1 MWSEVDFGKYG
12 DKGLTLP
19 QVLIKDPDWFFWAV
33 EKKAFKGPLAAQ
45 AAKLARRARGIN
57 LPSDKAESHC
67 VQYMFTPQGKFAGF
81 NLIPKTQPPHVGSSS
96 EYREDVL
103 NLAFPR
109 VVKGYDKLG
118 NKLLLKTFK
127 HYWFGGKAFTKAK
140 VEAFF
145 DNPDNFVSF

>member
-1 MWSEVDFGKYG
+1 MFSVAGLVG
-12 DKGLTLP
+12 DIVKIALGIWC
-19 QVLIKDPDWFFWAV
+19 LIID
-33 EKKAFKGPLAAQ
+33 
-45 AAKLARRARGIN
+45 RRR
-57 LPSDKAESHC
+57 D
-67 VQYMFTPQGKFAGF
+67 Y
-81 NLIPKTQPPHVGSSS
+81 LIPKTQPPHVGSSS

-109 VVKGYDKLG
+109 AVKGYDKLG